1 MTVPSSTSSVTYTTD
16 GTSAIYPIPF
26 RFLEASHIRVTT
38 RAGAGPEVVEVGTYT
53 VAGAGN
59 PSGGTVTFSPVKA
72 AGITVVISRNVPL
85 TQEADYVDNDPFPA
99 ESHEDA
105 LDKLTMIAQQ
115 LKEQSDRSLRLPI
128 TAGGVSTQLPAPVGS
143 NLLGWDASLSG
154 IRNFTPAEIA
164 TAVAFTNWRH
174 DRFTATPGQTAF
186 TLAADPGAI
195 GNLDVSIDGVTQV
208 PIDDYILSGTTL
220 TMTSALVGGER
231 VLARYGT
238 AAGATDASS
247 MTWQPEGAGAV
258 QRTVQGKL
266 RETVSILDF
275 GAAADGVTNDAPAL
289 VAAIGTGN
297 RRVILPAGR
306 TYRIDGTTTITQS
319 DVEIVADG
327 ATIILGN
334 GVTVGGDAIRLHGS
348 RITVVGGFWDAAVRV
363 VSFAV
368 NRFGTTQPDGIEL
381 RGCRFRNFFYSLF
394 ATGDEGATTR
404 ARNVTVRGCKSV
416 APVGQ
421 NASHFACT
429 YIDGVT
435 YADNE
440 VEGGQNSAAYGV
452 VGCRRVSVTGNR
464 EVGVVDT
471 DQIVEAA
478 IQIEGIS
485 GIGQDSFCVIS
496 GNACAH
502 DIWVSDSTDV
512 SVTGNTCRRLR
523 LSVGNPGS
531 IGSRDVQFVGNRAAS
546 IVVEQYG
553 PNAAIKISGDF
564 ISNILDPNGVSV
576 FGTPITA
583 AVIVD
588 MSRIT
593 FVRIISTNVVTSAS
607 TNACA
612 ITRGAGGR
620 LYLFDNEFGTQPHVI
635 SSVGGYIY
643 ERNNRTP
650 LYAGASGYI
659 AAAPT
664 IDATLAIGAWTALPL
679 GTEQADANDEFNT
692 GTGAFTVTEAGTY
705 RLGGSIFF
713 NLLAT
718 GDDVGLRLFR
728 TSGTAAELRRLG
740 YAQAGGA
747 GFCVVPI
754 APTDVR
760 LAAGDVVRLE
770 YFHSAASA
778 GSVLG
783 GEVFSQFQISRVS

>member
-16 GTSAIYPIPF
+16 GFSTIYPIPF
-26 RFLEASHIRVTT
+26 RFLEASHILVTT
-38 RAGAGPEVVEVGTYT
+38 RAGDGPEVVEVGTYT

-59 PSGGTVTFSPVKA
+59 PSGGTVTFSPVKP

-115 LKEQSDRSLRLPI
+115 IKEQGDRSLRLPI
-128 TAGGVSTQLPAPVGS
+128 TAGAVSTQLPTPAAS

-154 IRNFTPAEIA
+154 IRNFTPQEIA
-164 TAVAFTNWRH
+164 TAVAFSNWRH
-174 DRFTATPGQTAF
+174 DRFTANPGQTAF

-195 GNLDVSIDGVTQV
+195 GNLDVSINGVTQV
-208 PIDDYILSGTTL
+208 PIDDYTLSGTTL
-220 TMTSALVGGER
+220 TLTAPMTGGER

-238 AAGATDASS
+238 AAGATDANG
-247 MTWQPEGAGAV
+247 MTWQPAGVGAV

-266 RETVSILDF
+266 RETVSVLDF
-275 GAAADGVTNDAPAL
+275 GAVGDGVSNDAAAL
-289 VAAIGTGN
+289 VLAIGSGN
-297 RRVILPAGR
+297 RRVIFPAGR

-327 ATIILGN
+327 ATIILGS
-334 GVTVGGDAIRLHGS
+334 GVTVGGEAIRLHGS

-363 VSFAV
+363 VAFAV

-421 NASHFACT
+421 SASHFACT

-440 VEGGQNSAAYGV
+440 VEGGQNAAAYGV

-471 DQIVEAA
+471 GQIVEAA

-485 GIGQDSFCVIS
+485 GIGQDSFCVVS

-531 IGSRDVQFVGNRAAS
+531 VGSRDVQFVGNRAAA

-553 PNAAIKISGDF
+553 PNTAVKISGDF
-564 ISNILDPNGVSV
+564 IGNIIDPNGVSV
-576 FGTPITA
+576 FGTPIAA
-583 AVIVD
+583 AVSVD
-588 MSRIT
+588 MSRTT
-593 FVRIISTNVVTSAS
+593 FVRIISTNVVTNAT

-620 LYLFDNEFGTQPHVI
+620 LYLFDNEFGAMPHAI
-635 SSVGGYIY
+635 AGVGGYIY
-643 ERNNRTP
+643 ERNNRPP
-650 LYAGASGYI
+650 LYADASGYVT
-659 AAAPT
+659 AFPT
-664 IDATLAIGAWTALPL
+664 GDATLALNNWAALPL
-679 GTEQADANDEFNT
+679 GSELVDVNAEFNT
-692 GTGAFTVTEAGTY
+692 GTGEFTVTESGTY
-705 RLGGSIFF
+705 RFGGLIFF
-713 NLLAT
+713 NLLAA
-718 GDDVGLRLFR
+718 GDDIGLRLFR
-728 TSGTAAELRRLG
+728 TSGSATELKRLG
-740 YAQAGGA
+740 YVQAGDA
-747 GFCVVPI
+747 GFCAVPI
-754 APTDVR
+754 AAIDVR
-760 LAAGDVVRLE
+760 LSEGDVVRLE
-770 YFHSAASA
+770 YFHSATSA

-783 GEVFSQFQISRVS
+783 GGVLSQFQISRIS